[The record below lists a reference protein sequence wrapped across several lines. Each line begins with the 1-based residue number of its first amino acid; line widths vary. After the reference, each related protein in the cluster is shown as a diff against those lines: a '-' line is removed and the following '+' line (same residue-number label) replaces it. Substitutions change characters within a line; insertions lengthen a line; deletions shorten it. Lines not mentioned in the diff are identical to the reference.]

1 MLTKIIKEDDSSY
14 IMKNN
19 EFLLKILNFS
29 YILPFYQPDSS
40 DYEAS
45 KKQELWDVEQRI
57 DRKNILDI
65 LKILKPLKV
74 KHMSL
79 TFDGE
84 NARAIEQLVTE
95 LKQKTKIELDSVSD

>member
-1 MLTKIIKEDDSSY
+1 MLTKIIKEDDSLY
-14 IMKNN
+14 IFKNKK
-19 EFLLKILNFS
+19 FLLKILDSS

-57 DRKNILDI
+57 DRNNILEI

-84 NARAIEQLVTE
+84 NARTIEQLRTE
-95 LKQKTKIELDSVSD
+95 LKQKTKKELESVSD